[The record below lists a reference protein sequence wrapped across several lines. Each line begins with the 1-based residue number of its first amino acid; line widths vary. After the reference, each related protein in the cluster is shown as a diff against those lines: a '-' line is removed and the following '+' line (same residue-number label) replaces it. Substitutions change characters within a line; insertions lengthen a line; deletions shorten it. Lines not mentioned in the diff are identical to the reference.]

1 VLAVAAF
8 LATQAPVLHVA
19 LLPTTLS
26 SSTPPL
32 KEGPPTRRSL
42 LDKTPSQHL
51 PSLDVGTVPHG
62 LSATRRVTTEQ
73 LDMSDSR
80 WSHSDP
86 WAEIDQAKAGNGNP
100 QPSKRELEIDEYP
113 NGPVY
118 GLDTL
123 EMWSAGLTGQGE
135 VVQVRYMPWWFD
147 NSTRLE
153 TFESPMQAFYSL
165 EA

>member
-42 LDKTPSQHL
+42 LDKAPSQHL
-51 PSLDVGTVPHG
+51 PKDDTTTVDAKGLLPHG
-62 LSATRRVTTEQ
+62 LSATRRVKETHVD
-73 LDMSDSR
+73 LSDSQ

-86 WAEIDQAKAGNGNP
+86 WAETDKRKTSSDIEKRKLDDAYAQWAG
-100 QPSKRELEIDEYP
+100 PSF
-113 NGPVY
+113 

-123 EMWSAGLTGQGE
+123 EMWSAGLTGQGQ
-135 VVQVRYMPWWFD
+135 VVQVGYGP
-147 NSTRLE
+147 
-153 TFESPMQAFYSL
+153 
-165 EA
+165 